1 MPATNTTR
9 INTTGVV
16 MTKPITGKQ
25 AHAALGGSL
34 VSPFTVTLA
43 ALVATALF
51 FLARRFLFGLG
62 AVTNIN
68 NGFPWGIWV
77 VWDVVI
83 ATGFA
88 CGGYAM
94 ALVTYILN
102 RGEYHH
108 LVRPA
113 LTASLFGY
121 SLGGASVLIDL
132 GRYWNFWHILSPAY
146 FNTGSV
152 MFEVAACISCYVL
165 VLWIEFSPT
174 FLEHFGLHGVRR
186 KLSKAMFFFIGL
198 GVLLPSMHQS
208 SLGSLLLV
216 FGYQI
221 HPLWQTPLLPLLFLL
236 TAACMGFSVVIL
248 EATLAAV
255 GFKRDVHEDL
265 PLLGKL
271 GKIIAGIL
279 CVYLTLRLGDLIVR
293 GKIGLVFTSGIRSVM
308 FLVEMALFAYPVA
321 VLSRAANRQ
330 RMSKLFPAAC
340 SMLGG
345 AVLYRIDAFLV
356 AYQTGPGWH
365 YFPSV
370 PEIMVTVG
378 IIALEILSYIVFVRK
393 FPILPGHPA
402 PSHPASPNPASL

>member
-1 MPATNTTR
+1 MADFSIFPTA
-9 INTTGVV
+9 
-16 MTKPITGKQ
+16 KPRK
-25 AHAALGGSL
+25 HKALGGSV
-34 VSPFTVTLA
+34 VSPFTIALSGLVGLA
-43 ALVATALF
+43 LYFIAQ
-51 FLARRFLFGLG
+51 RFIYGLG
-62 AVTNIN
+62 AVTNVN
-68 NGFPWGIWV
+68 NGYPWGIWV

-102 RGEYHH
+102 KGEYHS

-121 SLGGASVLIDL
+121 SLGGLSVLIDL
-132 GRYWNFWHILSPAY
+132 GRYWNFWHILSPSY

-165 VLWIEFSPT
+165 VLWIEFAPAL
-174 FLEHFGLHGVRR
+174 LEHFGFHNARV
-186 KLSKAMFFFIGL
+186 KLNKIMFAFIGL

-208 SLGSLLLV
+208 SLGSLLIV

-236 TAACMGFSVVIL
+236 TAVCMGFSVVIM
-248 EATLAAV
+248 EATLAAF
-255 GFKRDVHEDL
+255 GFKRDIHEEL
-265 PLLGKL
+265 PMLSKIGQ
-271 GKIIAGIL
+271 IIAGIL
-279 CVYLTLRLGDLIVR
+279 IVYLGVRFLDLLIRGNLGLIFSS
-293 GKIGLVFTSGIRSVM
+293 GLKSVM
-308 FLVEMALFAYPVA
+308 FLVEIALFVYPA
-321 VLSRAANRQ
+321 VVLMKIENRM

-340 SMLGG
+340 SMLAG

-356 AYQTGPGWH
+356 AYDTGPGWH

-378 IIALEILSYIVFVRK
+378 IIALEILAYIVFVRK
-393 FPILPGHPA
+393 FPILPGHST
-402 PSHPASPNPASL
+402 SH